1 MVKQFHITNK
11 LGLHARAAAKIVEL
25 ARRYRS
31 QLYIRKDDLEIDG
44 SSILSILT
52 LSCPWG
58 TEIQVRIE
66 GEDSDAFMSQLTQ
79 LFDAKFGEEA

>member
-1 MVKQFHITNK
+1 MVKQFRITNK

-52 LSCPWG
+52 LSCPWD

-66 GEDSDAFMSQLTQ
+66 GEDSEAFMAQLTQ